1 MVRLWLL
8 TIVLLSFSPAAIA
21 ADKQLV
27 FVSEA
32 ARKVHAAG
40 FVFDGHN
47 DLPWELRESAGGSFD
62 KADIAIGVPKFHTDI
77 PRLRKGNVGAQFWA
91 AYVPV
96 ETSKERR
103 AFTMTLEQIE
113 IIRTMVRRYPDVFEF
128 AKSADD
134 VVRIQKSGKIAS
146 LIGVEGGHSI
156 EDSMDKLRRLR
167 ELGVGYMTLT
177 HSDTLSW
184 ADSATDEAKHMGL
197 TKFGKEIVLE
207 MNRLGMLVDLSHV
220 SPDTMRDALETTNA
234 PIIFSHSSARAIA
247 DHPRNVPDDILKL
260 TQKNGGV
267 VMVNFYSG
275 FIHPE
280 SAKRRA
286 NMFQVNRELHARF
299 PKEADYQKARKRFDS
314 ENPIEAGTVQD
325 VVDHIDRIVEV
336 AGIDHVG
343 LGSDF
348 DGITKTPRQLDD
360 VSMYPVITQ
369 EMLNRGYKPEQIHK
383 MMSGNILRVMRRAE
397 EVARQLAQ

>member
-8 TIVLLSFSPAAIA
+8 TIVLLSFSPPAIA
-21 ADKQLV
+21 ADKPLV
-27 FVSEA
+27 VVSEA

-77 PRLRKGNVGAQFWA
+77 PRLRTGNVGAQFWA

-113 IIRTMVRRYPDVFEF
+113 IIRAMVRRYPDVFEF
-128 AKSADD
+128 AKTADD

-156 EDSMDKLRRLR
+156 EDSIDKLRRLR

-220 SPDTMRDALETTNA
+220 SPDTMRDALETTKA

-286 NMFQVNRELHARF
+286 NMFQVNRELHAKF

-325 VVDHIDRIVEV
+325 VVDHIDHIVGV
-336 AGIDHVG
+336 AGIDYVG

-360 VSMYPVITQ
+360 VSMYPFITQ

>member
-1 MVRLWLL
+1 MVRHWLL
-8 TIVLLSFSPAAIA
+8 TIVLLSFSPPAIA
-21 ADKQLV
+21 ADKPMV
-27 FVSEA
+27 VVSEA
-32 ARKVHAAG
+32 ARQVHAAG

-77 PRLRKGNVGAQFWA
+77 PRLRTGNVGAQFWA

-280 SAKRRA
+280 SAKRRT

>member
-1 MVRLWLL
+1 MARLWFAV
-8 TIVLLSFSPAAIA
+8 TVLVAFVGDTTA
-21 ADKQLV
+21 ADKPLV
-27 FVSEA
+27 VVSEA

-77 PRLRKGNVGAQFWA
+77 PRLRAGNVGAQFWA

-96 ETSKERR
+96 ETSKEHR

-113 IIRTMVRRYPDVFEF
+113 IIRTMVRRYPAVFEF
-128 AKSADD
+128 AKTADD
-134 VVRIQKSGKIAS
+134 VLRIQKSGKIAS

-156 EDSMDKLRRLR
+156 EDSLDKLRHLR
-167 ELGVGYMTLT
+167 ELGVSYMTLT

-184 ADSATDEAKHMGL
+184 ADSATDEAKHNGL
-197 TKFGKEIVLE
+197 TKFGKEVVLE

-220 SPDTMRDALETTNA
+220 SPDTMQDALETTQA

-247 DHPRNVPDDILKL
+247 NHPRNVPDDILKL
-260 TQKNGGV
+260 TKKNGGV
-267 VMVNFYSG
+267 VMVNFFSG
-275 FIHPE
+275 FIHPD

-286 NMFQVNRELHARF
+286 NMFQVNRDLHAKY
-299 PKEADYQKARKRFDS
+299 PQEADYKKARKRWEA

-325 VVDHIDRIVEV
+325 VVDHIDQIVKV

-360 VSMYPVITQ
+360 VSMYPFITQ
-369 EMLNRGYKPEQIHK
+369 EMLNRGYKAEQIHQL
-383 MMSGNILRVMRRAE
+383 MSGNILRVMRRAE
-397 EVARQLAQ
+397 VVARDLAH